1 MYRGVIHASFVL
13 DSVSNSIQV
22 YRPPRVLRRRKET
35 AEGAEEK
42 VNDLH

>member
-1 MYRGVIHASFVL
+1 MAIYKI
-13 DSVSNSIQV
+13 IYQV

-42 VNDLH
+42 VRKNMIGAG